1 MKNLFYFLFSL
12 LLLCTSVS
20 LMSCASKTQLS
31 QEEEKY
37 LSENPDI
44 LVGIY
49 INYPPYQ
56 FINDNGEIDGILLEY
71 FYKLESNINH
81 TFKKKY
87 YTNWQR
93 LIEDAENNKIDIIL
107 EIQSTEERKQYL
119 TFTEPIFTGS
129 HIIVTKD
136 NDKEITIE
144 DLKGKKVSVG
154 AHFSIEEYL
163 IKNHPDIILVP
174 KPNEEACLLALY
186 NNEADAFIGLE
197 TITKYLIFKEGY
209 KDLKVHGTVD
219 YDNKLSLAIR
229 KGKPILADIIKKG
242 NRSISIEEKN
252 KILNMWLYDVV
263 TPYEEKATFF
273 KKIVTILSILC
284 FLSLLLNLYLTKRL
298 KAYKK
303 RMNKEDPKI

>member
-1 MKNLFYFLFSL
+1 MKNHFYLLFTL
-12 LLLCTSVS
+12 LLLGLSIS
-20 LMSCASKTQLS
+20 LVSCASKTQLS

-37 LSENPDI
+37 LFENPNI
-44 LVGIY
+44 PVGIY

-56 FINDNGEIDGILLEY
+56 FINNNGEIDGILLEY
-71 FYKLESNINH
+71 FSKLEANINH

-87 YTNWQR
+87 YTNWQP
-93 LIEDAENNKIDIIL
+93 LIEDAKNNKIDIIL
-107 EIQSTEERKQYL
+107 EIQSTEERRQFL

-129 HIIVTKD
+129 HVIVTKH
-136 NDKEITIE
+136 NDKEITIK
-144 DLKGKKVSVG
+144 DLKGKRVSVG

-163 IKNHPDIILVP
+163 IKNYPDIILVP

-186 NNEADAFIGLE
+186 NDEADAFIGLE

-263 TPYEEKATFF
+263 TPYEEKAAFF
-273 KKIVTILSILC
+273 SKMVTILSILC
-284 FLSLLLNLYLTKRL
+284 LLSLLLNLYLFKRF
-298 KAYKK
+298 KTYKK
-303 RMNKEDPKI
+303 RMMKENLNI